1 MRTRVAAGAR
11 VRDAIGEARRSIDAN
26 PTRTIGDARV
36 GRDGDRRARVDV
48 EDDDD
53 DDAKDD
59 DAKGGDADDEDDDDG
74 DGDGRGTRGRAKG
87 ARNRA
92 GARGATR

>member
-1 MRTRVAAGAR
+1 M
-11 VRDAIGEARRSIDAN
+11 RDAIGRRGGRSTRIR
-26 PTRTIGDARV
+26 TRTIGDARV

-48 EDDDD
+48 ED
-53 DDAKDD
+53 
-59 DAKGGDADDEDDDDG
+59 GDDG
-74 DGDGRGTRGRAKG
+74 DGRRTTTRRAATRTTRTTATATATGDGDARTGEKAGD